1 MRARR
6 AKGTDIESKFDAL
19 YKHIKRGRID
29 MIQEYLAEGGDPNLR
44 NGWTLLMVAAHFGNT
59 PILTLLLDHGAQ
71 IDAGSGTEGLT
82 PLAMAA
88 SQGKRKCVSVLLE
101 RGANADVRPHGLLLD
116 TYIQYCG
123 GPYPQVEKLLNAW
136 RTRGS

>member
-1 MRARR
+1 MAS
-6 AKGTDIESKFDAL
+6 EFDEL
-19 YKHIKRGRID
+19 YRHIRRGRID
-29 MIQEYLAEGGDPNLR
+29 KVQEFLGRGGDPNLTR
-44 NGWTLLMVAAHFGNT
+44 GWTLLMVAARFGNT
-59 PILTLLLDHGAQ
+59 PILTLLLDRGAQ
-71 IDAGSGTEGLT
+71 IDSGSGTEGLT

-101 RGANADVRPHGLLLD
+101 RGANADVRPDGLSLD
-116 TYIQYCG
+116 TFIKYCG